1 MNIRFFKTKVLAL
14 APNQVPCWFYAHI
27 KGNVSQVWCG

>member
-14 APNQVPCWFYAHI
+14 APNQVPCWYAHI